1 MAPSQPKKTL
11 IIHSGG
17 IGDLLLALPAI
28 RVFRRTFP
36 ESTLEL
42 MGRPERLSL
51 IACDLQVKSIHSID
65 QAGMAYFF
73 MEGEPLPSALSTFF
87 SSFGVILVFGGAS
100 GKPLLENLKKA
111 GVGRVILTPS
121 FPPEGLEVHVA
132 DYLVESLRISGIE
145 GESSFT
151 PLRLPEDAMSLARGF
166 LANFSWPLGH
176 PQSHENPPS
185 PPFSKGGLG
194 GFGKYFISNLGLK
207 EGERVLAIHPGS
219 GSPAKNWDAQNFA
232 RVGDWFSERSKVIL
246 ISGPA
251 RDGVEEV
258 KRAMKKAR
266 PFVADSLPLLHLAAV
281 LKSSTAYL
289 GNDSGITHLAASLG
303 LPTVA
308 LFGPTNP
315 SMWGPRGPGVRL
327 VYEKSFCSPCSA
339 EDRAGC
345 SRQCLKKIEGDRVLE
360 ILSPFCG

>member
-1 MAPSQPKKTL
+1 MAPSQPKKIL

-28 RVFRRTFP
+28 RIFRRTFP

-51 IACDLQVKSIHSID
+51 IACDLQAKSIHSID
-65 QAGMAYFF
+65 KAGMAYFF
-73 MEGEPLPSALSTFF
+73 MEGEPLSSALSTFF
-87 SSFGVILVFGGAS
+87 PSFGVILVFGGAS
-100 GKPLLENLKKA
+100 GKPLIENLKKA

-151 PLRLPEDAMSLARGF
+151 PLPLPEGALSLARDF
-166 LANFSWPLGH
+166 LG
-176 PQSHENPPS
+176 
-185 PPFSKGGLG
+185 
-194 GFGKYFISNLGLK
+194 NLGWR
-207 EGERVLAIHPGS
+207 EGDRLLAIHPGS

-232 RVGDWFSERSKVIL
+232 RVGDWFSERSKILL

-266 PFVADSLPLLHLAAV
+266 PFVADCLPLLHLAAV

-315 SMWGPRGPGVRL
+315 SIWGPRGPGVRL
-327 VYEKSFCSPCSA
+327 IYEKSSCSPEARS
-339 EDRAGC
+339 EC
-345 SRQCLKKIEGDRVLE
+345 SRQCLEKIERDRVLE